1 MCTMLEIASVLLLH
15 WFCLGKV
22 HPVPA
27 FASKRRLPGK
37 VCRFNS
43 PQLASFDR
51 RFKLRGDGPESPATY
66 IGIGGAASD
75 RAPAFMVRSVKLPGR
90 QQGDLIM
97 EWEGRLRKDGKYG
110 TGRKQGNVVEIRSWP
125 FNREST
131 ARKKIQTIVVHPRSK
146 VVEIRSRTFMN
157 AT

>member
-66 IGIGGAASD
+66 IGIGGAASG
-75 RAPAFMVRSVKLPGR
+75 RVPAFMVRSVKLPGR
-90 QQGDLIM
+90 QQGDVIM
-97 EWEGRLRKDGKYG
+97 ACEDRSRKDAEYS
-110 TGRKQGNVVEIRSWP
+110 TEHKQGNVVEIRNRP